1 MNIVTDRQYMIFRKD
16 NEFGTFYKVG
26 LSKKDMNGNYING
39 YKDVRFKKGVNIEN
53 KTIIYIKKAWLDF
66 YLKDGKT
73 RDYIFISEF
82 ETLENTI
89 KKNHTEI
96 KQSDP
101 YEEVGREVKQ
111 DSMDLYPEDN
121 LPF

>member
-1 MNIVTDRQYMIFRKD
+1 MD
-16 NEFGTFYKVG
+16 NFIHRIKW
-26 LSKKDMNGNYING
+26 LI
-39 YKDVRFKKGVNIEN
+39 FKKKLEKN
-53 KTIIYIKKAWLDF
+53 IYIKKAWLDF
-66 YLKDGKT
+66 YFKDGKT